1 MAAVWAAHRG
11 PPLFFICNRLI
22 AAIRHE
28 LTPIAYTVVNV
39 TWKHLLQTVSVHYN
53 RLHTLLKREQAKLA
67 RRTRDTQH
75 APDGVP
81 PSGNAKDA
89 LDTVA

>member
-1 MAAVWAAHRG
+1 MSSNG
-11 PPLFFICNRLI
+11 
-22 AAIRHE
+22 
-28 LTPIAYTVVNV
+28 
-39 TWKHLLQTVSVHYN
+39 VSNMVSNLYF
-53 RLHTLLKREQAKLA
+53 LAQATA
-67 RRTRDTQH
+67 RRTRDTQQ

>member
-1 MAAVWAAHRG
+1 MSSNG
-11 PPLFFICNRLI
+11 
-22 AAIRHE
+22 
-28 LTPIAYTVVNV
+28 
-39 TWKHLLQTVSVHYN
+39 VSNFYF
-53 RLHTLLKREQAKLA
+53 RCQATA
-67 RRTRDTQH
+67 RRTRDTQY